1 MKSAHAI
8 SHILTEVRD
17 TIIVALF
24 SSGRFGTLWGEMFRI
39 DGNVDK

>member
-1 MKSAHAI
+1 MKYEQAK

-24 SSGRFGTLWGEMFRI
+24 SSGRLGTLWGKMFRT